1 MNLYYYCSYD
11 GSPVGFRIGRIDAL
25 SRDEKIELSSE
36 KIEPFIRRCFETGLV
51 RSAFGKIPSDADSEK
66 KFFLLKKK
74 LIGKKATEK
83 KADCKYYMSVAVVE
97 EEWDKFCSL
106 LQDGA
111 DEASLATAVMRSIE
125 PSGENAFGYKVDT
138 QELSKVLEC
147 GFASVCNCNETRINN
162 VQKNDAFYATLSTET
177 PDTDALKKSLGIVQG
192 SSTHTEITKESG
204 KVFCFGKKKSASTR
218 NVKLGVDQAKLPV
231 LAKIA
236 LVVGVL
242 SMIIWGIA
250 TIVTLINKK
259 ENLNPD
265 MKRTDA
271 GKKKIEVP
279 DGIDAEALMKVLNNP
294 EMAALLAGL
303 AKGVIV

>member
-74 LIGKKATEK
+74 LIEK
-83 KADCKYYMSVAVVE
+83 KDDCNYYMNVAVVE

-111 DEASLATAVMRSIE
+111 NEVSLATAVMRSIK
-125 PSGENAFGYKVDT
+125 PFGENAFGYRVDT

>member
-74 LIGKKATEK
+74 LIEK
-83 KADCKYYMSVAVVE
+83 KADCNYYMNVAVVE

-111 DEASLATAVMRSIE
+111 DEVSLATAVMSSIE
-125 PSGENAFGYKVDT
+125 PSGENAFGYRVDT

-250 TIVTLINKK
+250 TIVTLIKQSENKTESSLVSSLLKHGSLSLDKRFGEINKK
-259 ENLNPD
+259 SNSPNDDNE
-265 MKRTDA
+265 
-271 GKKKIEVP
+271 
-279 DGIDAEALMKVLNNP
+279 
-294 EMAALLAGL
+294 
-303 AKGVIV
+303 

>member
-74 LIGKKATEK
+74 LIEK
-83 KADCKYYMSVAVVE
+83 KADCNYYMNVAVVE

-106 LQDGA
+106 LQDGP
-111 DEASLATAVMRSIE
+111 ESLATAVMRSIE
-125 PSGENAFGYKVDT
+125 PSGENAFGYKVYT

-147 GFASVCNCNETRINN
+147 RFASVCNCNETRINN

-204 KVFCFGKKKSASTR
+204 KVFCFEKKKSASTR

-250 TIVTLINKK
+250 TIVTLIKQSENKTESSLVSSLLKHGSLSLDKRFGEINKK
-259 ENLNPD
+259 SNSPNDDNE
-265 MKRTDA
+265 
-271 GKKKIEVP
+271 
-279 DGIDAEALMKVLNNP
+279 
-294 EMAALLAGL
+294 
-303 AKGVIV
+303 

>member
-11 GSPVGFRIGRIDAL
+11 GSPVGYRIVRIDAL
-25 SRDEKIELSSE
+25 SRDERIELSSE

-74 LIGKKATEK
+74 LRRK
-83 KADCKYYMSVAVVE
+83 KADCNYYMNVAVVE

-106 LQDGA
+106 LQDGV
-111 DEASLATAVMRSIE
+111 DEVSLADAVMSSIE

>member
-74 LIGKKATEK
+74 LIEK
-83 KADCKYYMSVAVVE
+83 EADCKYYMSVAVVE

-111 DEASLATAVMRSIE
+111 DEASLATAVMRSIK
-125 PSGENAFGYKVDT
+125 PSGENAFGYRVNT

-177 PDTDALKKSLGIVQG
+177 PDTDALKKSLGIG
-192 SSTHTEITKESG
+192 E
-204 KVFCFGKKKSASTR
+204 
-218 NVKLGVDQAKLPV
+218 LP
-231 LAKIA
+231 
-236 LVVGVL
+236 
-242 SMIIWGIA
+242 
-250 TIVTLINKK
+250 IV
-259 ENLNPD
+259 
-265 MKRTDA
+265 
-271 GKKKIEVP
+271 
-279 DGIDAEALMKVLNNP
+279 
-294 EMAALLAGL
+294 
-303 AKGVIV
+303 

>member
-74 LIGKKATEK
+74 LRK
-83 KADCKYYMSVAVVE
+83 KADYNYYMNVAVVE

-106 LQDGA
+106 LQDGV
-111 DEASLATAVMRSIE
+111 DEVSLATAVMSSIK
-125 PSGENAFGYKVDT
+125 PYGENAFGYRVDT
-138 QELSKVLEC
+138 QKLSKVLEC

-204 KVFCFGKKKSASTR
+204 KVFCFGKKKECQHSECEIRSGLSEITGAGKNSFGSRSTINDYLGNR
-218 NVKLGVDQAKLPV
+218 NDSNPHKAVSENKTESS
-231 LAKIA
+231 
-236 LVVGVL
+236 LVSSLLKHVSL
-242 SMIIWGIA
+242 SLDKRFGK
-250 TIVTLINKK
+250 INKK
-259 ENLNPD
+259 SNSPNDDNE
-265 MKRTDA
+265 
-271 GKKKIEVP
+271 
-279 DGIDAEALMKVLNNP
+279 
-294 EMAALLAGL
+294 
-303 AKGVIV
+303 